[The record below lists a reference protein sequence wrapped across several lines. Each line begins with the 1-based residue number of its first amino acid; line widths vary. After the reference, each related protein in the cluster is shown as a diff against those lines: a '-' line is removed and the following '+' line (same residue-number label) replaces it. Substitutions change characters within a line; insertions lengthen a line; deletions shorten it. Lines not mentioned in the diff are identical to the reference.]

1 MIHEFVEH
9 TIALKVQNNQMN
21 FYISNTMASILYDE
35 KNKLT
40 YWEWNRLEEAYKGSI
55 HCLGKRIRN

>member
-1 MIHEFVEH
+1 MKNCHAIKSETIDCKQKNKKTTMIHEFVEH

-40 YWEWNRLEEAYKGSI
+40 Y
-55 HCLGKRIRN
+55 